1 MVIKDC
7 QGATGERRHHKV
19 ARSAGLAN
27 PNREGAGDLPIP
39 REHQGS
45 AGIFA
50 KPSEDALAD
59 HKLWKG
65 FNMGLKEKLL
75 QFRGTEPV
83 EVDWEIEKEKWLVS
97 VRVLY
102 EQIHT
107 WLDDLVNE
115 NMMRLLNS
123 PGRMS

>member
-1 MVIKDC
+1 
-7 QGATGERRHHKV
+7 
-19 ARSAGLAN
+19 
-27 PNREGAGDLPIP
+27 
-39 REHQGS
+39 
-45 AGIFA
+45 
-50 KPSEDALAD
+50 
-59 HKLWKG
+59 
-65 FNMGLKEKLL
+65 MGLKEKLL